1 MYHIG
6 KHPTVLKKLHEEI
19 NKVFFNDNNNNNDYI
34 VITQEK
40 LSHLVYCEAIIKE
53 TSRLGS
59 IAGFHNRINIE
70 KDTIGGLEWSANTQ
84 FFINTPAMNLDPL
97 VWENVDEFNP
107 DRFLIDDDDNNG
119 KEVLIFG
126 GGHRICPG
134 KKLAMVQLK
143 CLLVLLYYYW
153 DVELVDKNQPLKY
166 KHMTIRKI
174 LELFIRIKP
183 HNI

>member
-1 MYHIG
+1 M
-6 KHPTVLKKLHEEI
+6 
-19 NKVFFNDNNNNNDYI
+19 
-34 VITQEK
+34 
-40 LSHLVYCEAIIKE
+40 
-53 TSRLGS
+53 
-59 IAGFHNRINIE
+59 
-70 KDTIGGLEWSANTQ
+70 IGGFEWSANTQ
-84 FFINTPAMNLDPL
+84 FWINTPAINLDPL

-143 CLLVLLYYYW
+143 CLLVLFYYYW
-153 DVELVDKNQPLKY
+153 DIELVDKKQPLKY
-166 KHMTIRKI
+166 KYVTVREI
-174 LELFIRIKP
+174 LELFVRIKP